1 MIKMIYDPIL
11 GVRYI
16 TVNEPTEKKRK
27 HIKRR
32 NSILEKY
39 NRKRSGIRAKQ
50 AKYNNTKSK

>member
-16 TVNEPTEKKRK
+16 TVNEPRDKKRK
-27 HIKRR
+27 HTKRR

-39 NRKRSGIRAKQ
+39 NHKRNDIRAKQ

>member
-16 TVNEPTEKKRK
+16 TVNEPMEKKRK
-27 HIKRR
+27 HTKRR

-39 NRKRSGIRAKQ
+39 NRKRATIRTKQ
-50 AKYNNTKSK
+50 ASRTNTKSK

>member
-16 TVNEPTEKKRK
+16 TVNETPGKKRK

-39 NRKRSGIRAKQ
+39 NRKRANIRTKQ
-50 AKYNNTKSK
+50 ASRTNTKSK

>member
-11 GVRYI
+11 VVRYI
-16 TVNEPTEKKRK
+16 TVNETPGKKHK

-39 NRKRSGIRAKQ
+39 NHKRNDIRAKQ

>member
-16 TVNEPTEKKRK
+16 TVNEIPGKKRK

-39 NRKRSGIRAKQ
+39 NRKRADIRTKQ
-50 AKYNNTKSK
+50 ASRTNTKSK